1 MSAKEL
7 YDVQKETNK
16 QTEILSNFPWDI
28 SEQCQLSVT
37 ENFWPGMTVTVYFF
51 KHHLYIYFKLI

>member
-28 SEQCQLSVT
+28 SEQC
-37 ENFWPGMTVTVYFF
+37 
-51 KHHLYIYFKLI
+51 